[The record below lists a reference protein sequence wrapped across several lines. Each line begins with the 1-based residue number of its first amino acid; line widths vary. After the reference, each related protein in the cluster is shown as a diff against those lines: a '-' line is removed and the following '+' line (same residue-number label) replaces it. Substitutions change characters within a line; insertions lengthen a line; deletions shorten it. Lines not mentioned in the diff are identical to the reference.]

1 MRLSTT
7 KSKNVTSYSAIETY
21 TRPDGTRSTRTV
33 RSFGSDATMRAA
45 GIDDPEAYVREEIR
59 RLNEESM
66 KDIAQISMRL
76 DMDERLQ
83 EEGRASHETALNIGH
98 AYISALYDRLGLDDF
113 VKGLSTRAK
122 YDADAIFRH
131 CITCRMLNP
140 GSKKSDYDS
149 KGSYYGEKD
158 FALHDIYRF
167 LTLLNRNTDELQSV
181 LFHGAKKTVGLDTE
195 VLFYDCTNFYFETE
209 NQDEDEYDDDGD
221 ILQWGFR
228 RYGPSKEHR
237 PNPIVEMG
245 LFTDRN
251 GIPIS
256 YCIESGS
263 KSEQTT
269 VIPLEKRMLTDYKT
283 SKFIYCSDGGLGSYE
298 NRAFN
303 AIAGRNYIVTQSLKK
318 MEEKEL
324 RLIMKDMNWTFLDS
338 GLPASL
344 EAMRSA
350 AEKKRCGIELTDD
363 EKALLSHDIICKTF
377 PTQHKVSVKN
387 FGTNI
392 KGKITMGETI
402 HVTFSAK
409 CYIYQRSIFERQL
422 EAAKEMA
429 RKNKSIQ
436 RRGPNDVAR
445 FLEIQA
451 CTGEG
456 ECAEEI
462 NVVVNEKAAEVEKM
476 FHGFYGVATSLD
488 RTTKEILGVNAKRWR
503 IEQSFRIMKTE
514 FDSRPAYVSTA
525 DHIKAHF
532 AICYTALT
540 MYRILEAMLNGKTED
555 GTQLTAREIIGTMR
569 TMKVTDLAPGYCKS
583 LYSGSKALTSLENK
597 FHLALDRKGYRASR
611 LNRLFGVRTV
621 VKEPNGKEEKQTKTG
636 D

>member
-33 RSFGSDATMRAA
+33 RSFGSDTTMRAA
-45 GIDDPEAYVREEIR
+45 GIEDPEAYVREEIR

-181 LFHGAKKTVGLDTE
+181 LFQGAKKTVGLDTE

-350 AEKKRCGIELTDD
+350 AEKKRCGVELTDD

>member
-181 LFHGAKKTVGLDTE
+181 LFQGAKKTVGLDTE

-350 AEKKRCGIELTDD
+350 AEKKRCGVELTDD